1 MARPVR
7 WRCVG
12 FVPPAT
18 RFTPGGVPPQVAG
31 EVPLS
36 LEEIEAIRLRDHEG
50 LQQEECARTMH
61 ISRPTF
67 HRVLASAR
75 KKIADA
81 LTTGKAIRIE
91 GGNFAMSRYRF
102 RCGHDGHEWDVPF
115 EDIVGGTPLV
125 CPRCSHRD
133 VQPVNFPLP
142 FSGGGQARHRRRRG
156 R

>member
-1 MARPVR
+1 MPRPVR
-7 WRCVG
+7 WRRVG

-18 RFTPGGVPPQVAG
+18 EFAPAGMPARMAG

-50 LQQEECARTMH
+50 LEQEECARRMR

-67 HRVLASAR
+67 HRVLAAAR
-75 KKIADA
+75 EKIADA
-81 LTTGKAIRIE
+81 LITGKAIRIE

-102 RCGHDGHEWDVPF
+102 RCGQDGHEWNVPF

-125 CPRCSHRD
+125 CPRCSNPD
-133 VQPVNFPLP
+133 VQPVNSPFPP
-142 FSGGGQARHRRRRG
+142 GGWGRGRRRRRRG